1 MNANDAKLMRV
12 YTALTDSTV
21 EDSAPN
27 VPDPG
32 EPHDTDFD
40 LFVEAAAGSVIGNS
54 SSPYTLTTTLVNVTK
69 QKVVGAPFST
79 VENQA
84 FNAGTGW
91 QTSGDDFVLISS
103 DKAVR
108 PTNVMGA
115 TKRLA
120 EVLLQTLQNGG
131 TQYVIVRFGNVLGSS
146 GSVLTRIQAWRW
158 PGLVCNTT
166 QGS

>member
-54 SSPYTLTTTLVNVTK
+54 SAPYTLTTTLVNVTK

-84 FNAGTGW
+84 FNAGSGW
-91 QTSGDDFVLISS
+91 QTSGDDFVLTHRKTFPLPPASANSIN
-103 DKAVR
+103 DLYR
-108 PTNVMGA
+108 F
-115 TKRLA
+115 
-120 EVLLQTLQNGG
+120 
-131 TQYVIVRFGNVLGSS
+131 YVSMV
-146 GSVLTRIQAWRW
+146 T
-158 PGLVCNTT
+158 PGLRVVSFA
-166 QGS
+166 GSRLFILV